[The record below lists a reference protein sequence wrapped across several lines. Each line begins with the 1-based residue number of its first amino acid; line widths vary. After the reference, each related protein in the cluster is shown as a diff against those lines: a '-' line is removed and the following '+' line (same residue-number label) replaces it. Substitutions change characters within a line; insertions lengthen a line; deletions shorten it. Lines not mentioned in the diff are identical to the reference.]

1 MKIAVIANSASS
13 LRNFRRLLL
22 IELVGRGHDVLTFAP
37 DCDDASREMLIE
49 MGVEPVHCSMTRS
62 GTNPVRELATI
73 AELCRLLR
81 LYKPD
86 VCFAYF
92 LKPVIY
98 GTIAAWL
105 AGVRCRYA
113 MIEGLGFAFSER
125 PGSNRRK
132 ILQKAIEILARFTM
146 ARVHRVIFLNRDDL
160 DDFVERNLV
169 APEQTFLLGGIGVDL
184 AEWPRTALPEGP
196 ITFIMVARLLREKG
210 VREYV
215 EAARLVCR
223 THPEAQ
229 FILVGGQDENPST
242 IPSIE
247 IESWV
252 ADGLIKWPGHVEV
265 RPWLAKAHVF
275 VLPSYYR
282 EGVPRSTQEAMALG
296 RPVITTDVPGC
307 RDTVADGRNG
317 FVVPPR
323 DAAAL
328 AAAMRRFLDNPGLI
342 APMGAESRRIAEERF
357 DAHVQNRKLLACLG
371 ID

>member
-1 MKIAVIANSASS
+1 
-13 LRNFRRLLL
+13 
-22 IELVGRGHDVLTFAP
+22 
-37 DCDDASREMLIE
+37 
-49 MGVEPVHCSMTRS
+49 
-62 GTNPVRELATI
+62 
-73 AELCRLLR
+73 
-81 LYKPD
+81 
-86 VCFAYF
+86 
-92 LKPVIY
+92 
-98 GTIAAWL
+98 
-105 AGVRCRYA
+105 
-113 MIEGLGFAFSER
+113 
-125 PGSNRRK
+125 
-132 ILQKAIEILARFTM
+132 
-146 ARVHRVIFLNRDDL
+146 
-160 DDFVERNLV
+160 
-169 APEQTFLLGGIGVDL
+169 
-184 AEWPRTALPEGP
+184 
-196 ITFIMVARLLREKG
+196 
-210 VREYV
+210 
-215 EAARLVCR
+215 
-223 THPEAQ
+223 Q

-307 RDTVADGRNG
+307 RDTVADWRNG